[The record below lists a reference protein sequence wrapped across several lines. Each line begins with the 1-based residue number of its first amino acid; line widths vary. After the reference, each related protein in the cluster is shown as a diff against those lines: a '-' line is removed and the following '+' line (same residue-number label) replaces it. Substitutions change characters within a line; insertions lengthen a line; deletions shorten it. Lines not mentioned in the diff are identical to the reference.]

1 MELIYISFLT
11 QSPHFFF
18 YLFGDSSCCSN
29 LGLAATANE
38 DTYLTIL
45 DSDGKDWADKLRHR
59 MRNHERDEP
68 ALSEGDC
75 LLLPKIA
82 RYV

>member
-1 MELIYISFLT
+1 MNSTSI
-11 QSPHFFF
+11 
-18 YLFGDSSCCSN
+18 LFQLLSN

-45 DSDGKDWADKLRHR
+45 DIDGEEWADKLRHR

-75 LLLPKIA
+75 LLPSV